1 MIKIWFEHKITIAY
15 LLLGG
20 FWIFFS
26 DKLLYYMIPD
36 AHLLS
41 DIQTYKGLF
50 YVASTALLFF
60 FFIKRHLRKL
70 RSAEKRA
77 QESDRLKSAFL
88 ANLSH
93 EIRTPMNG
101 ILGFSEL
108 LKDPKLTGEQQKEY
122 IEVIEQ
128 SSARILT
135 LFADLIIL
143 SKVDSNQIEINKTQ
157 VDINELFDFTQKVF
171 MLEADKKGLSLV
183 VSKPTHSDNLIVET
197 DREKLFAILSHL
209 VKNAIKYT
217 SVGFV
222 EFWVYK

>member
-1 MIKIWFEHKITIAY
+1 
-15 LLLGG
+15 
-20 FWIFFS
+20 
-26 DKLLYYMIPD
+26 MIPD

-197 DREKLFAILSHL
+197 DREKHICYSFSSCKKRHKIFISWFCR
-209 VKNAIKYT
+209 IWYT
-217 SVGFV
+217 NNKSSLIFL
-222 EFWVYK
+222 